1 MGGEGSIPQHTRQQA
16 LRASNGA
23 HLYTHYNVAIV
34 GRRLPGTPP
43 TTMVQLAE
51 APAGHHNL
59 LNTDTTKVHVLTVI
73 SGSKVE

>member
-1 MGGEGSIPQHTRQQA
+1 MGGEGSTPQHTRQQA

-23 HLYTHYNVAIV
+23 HYNVAIV